1 MFFNRLFKTLST
13 LWQRLIFCPLSD
25 GKTQAKKIAYLG
37 LATAFSVIANTFFE
51 IKLGAVQYSF
61 TIAVCAL
68 LGVLMGAGYGFVACF
83 VGDAIGFFLH
93 PFGAYLPW
101 VGLSNG
107 MISVLAGLLLTAEN
121 FKKVRGRYAI
131 IAIFCLL
138 SFALCTVGITNTAFF
153 FLYSKGV
160 SYGTYFLSRFFV
172 QGQIWSCIVNYAVI
186 FTFPTFLQ
194 KLPFLS
200 K

>member
-1 MFFNRLFKTLST
+1 MFSKKFSNTFSKF
-13 LWQRLIFCPLSD
+13 WKKICFCPLVG
-25 GKTQAKKIAYLG
+25 GKSKARKIAYLG
-37 LATAFSVIANTFFE
+37 LATAFSVISNTFFE
-51 IKLGAVQYSF
+51 LKLGAVQYSF

-93 PFGAYLPW
+93 PFGAYMPW

-107 MISVLAGLLLTAEN
+107 LIAVLAGLLLTSVN
-121 FKKVRGRYAI
+121 LKKSGSRYAL
-131 IAIFCLL
+131 IAFFCLV
-138 SFALCTVGITNTAFF
+138 SFVVCSVGITNTAFY

-160 SYGTYFLSRFFV
+160 DYGTYYVMRFFV
-172 QGQIWSCIVNYAVI
+172 QGQIWSCIVNYAII
-186 FTFPTFLQ
+186 FTFPTFIE

-200 K
+200 R

>member
-1 MFFNRLFKTLST
+1 MFFEKFSKTLST
-13 LWQRLIFCPLSD
+13 LWQKFLFCPLLENAPKS
-25 GKTQAKKIAYLG
+25 KRIAYLG

-107 MISVLAGLLLTAEN
+107 MIAVLAGLLIIE
-121 FKKVRGRYAI
+121 KKERKVGSRYAM
-131 IAIFCLL
+131 IAFFCLL
-138 SFALCTVGITNTAFF
+138 SFAICTVGITNTAFF
-153 FLYSKGV
+153 FLYAKGV
-160 SYGTYFLSRFFV
+160 SYGAYFVARFFV
-172 QGQIWSCIVNYAVI
+172 QGQIWSCILNYALI
-186 FTFPTFLQ
+186 FAFPIFLK